1 MCALV
6 IDATQSVVSERAQL
20 ARLRAGDE
28 LAFEDLVR
36 ANSGRMLAA
45 TRRLLRSEEDARD
58 AVQEA
63 FFAAFRA
70 LPRFEGESRLSTWLH
85 RIAINA
91 ALMKLRSR
99 RRRPEASI
107 DELLPRFDTDGHRD
121 PSESFE
127 TPLEE
132 LERAE
137 LRAVVRRCI
146 DRLPESYR
154 TVIVL
159 RDVEDLDTEQA
170 ARALGVSCGVVKTR
184 LHRARQALRTL
195 LEGEARCNEEP
206 LFEIAAPANGIF
218 ACAS

>member
-6 IDATQSVVSERAQL
+6 IELSCEEKL

-28 LAFEDLVR
+28 AAFEDLVR

-45 TRRLLRSEEDARD
+45 TRRLLNSEEDARD

-70 LPRFEGESRLSTWLH
+70 LPRFEGEARLSTWLH

-99 RRRPEASI
+99 RRRPEALI
-107 DELLPRFDTDGHRD
+107 EDLLPHFDSDGHRD
-121 PSESFE
+121 PSESRE
-127 TPLEE
+127 TPLDE

-137 LRAVVRRCI
+137 LRVMVQRCI
-146 DRLPESYR
+146 ARLPQSYR

-159 RDVEDLDTEQA
+159 RDVEDLDTKET

-184 LHRARQALRTL
+184 LHRARQVLRML
-195 LEGEARCNEEP
+195 LEAGARWEAKPPFEVEEQ
-206 LFEIAAPANGIF
+206 AWGIV